1 MIYVFF
7 FVRIRRPPRS
17 TRTDT
22 LFPYTTLFL
31 VGIEEIFEA
40 DHAEESTAEAHEADV
55 RAIEDDL
62 ILLGV
67 IDREFERFDGAE
79 TCRDHHDNER
89 EDDAHSEDCDRNNPG
104 QEAPQI
110 GRAWLR
116 ERG

>member
-1 MIYVFF
+1 M
-7 FVRIRRPPRS
+7 IRRPPRS

-22 LFPYTTLFL
+22 LFPYTTLFRSADRDSFDIANLGERPFDGCDPVDFL

-67 IDREFERFDGAE
+67 IDREFERFEGAE
-79 TCRDHHDNER
+79 TCRDHH
-89 EDDAHSEDCDRNNPG
+89 EDRQSTRMTYSY
-104 QEAPQI
+104 
-110 GRAWLR
+110 
-116 ERG
+116 